1 VRLAGGGRA
10 RTRQASGEA
19 GAGGQQGED

>member
-1 VRLAGGGRA
+1 VRLAGGGGA

>member
-1 VRLAGGGRA
+1 VRLVGGGGA